1 MCDSP
6 IYFYIAFE
14 RAIFYFLKM
23 EDFCPEDYDLLVKK
37 IKQMTENDL
46 EKRRL
51 FEKQFGYE
59 MTQRAKYL
67 KLRFSIKAGRH
78 DS

>member
-1 MCDSP
+1 
-6 IYFYIAFE
+6 
-14 RAIFYFLKM
+14 M

-59 MTQRAKYL
+59 MAQRAKYL
-67 KLRFSIKAGRH
+67 KLRFSIRAG
-78 DS
+78 

>member
-1 MCDSP
+1 
-6 IYFYIAFE
+6 
-14 RAIFYFLKM
+14 M

-59 MTQRAKYL
+59 MAQRAKYL
-67 KLRFSIKAGRH
+67 KSRFSKAGNHEPERLINYE
-78 DS
+78 S

>member
-1 MCDSP
+1 MYDSP

>member
-1 MCDSP
+1 
-6 IYFYIAFE
+6 
-14 RAIFYFLKM
+14 M

-59 MTQRAKYL
+59 MSQRAKYL
-67 KLRFSIKAGRH
+67 KLRFSIRADQR
-78 DS
+78 DSYITSHNEPNSVAYT

>member
-1 MCDSP
+1 MILVNHLCFIP
-6 IYFYIAFE
+6 YV

-59 MTQRAKYL
+59 MSQRAKYL
-67 KLRFSIKAGRH
+67 KLRFSKFKGN
-78 DS
+78 S